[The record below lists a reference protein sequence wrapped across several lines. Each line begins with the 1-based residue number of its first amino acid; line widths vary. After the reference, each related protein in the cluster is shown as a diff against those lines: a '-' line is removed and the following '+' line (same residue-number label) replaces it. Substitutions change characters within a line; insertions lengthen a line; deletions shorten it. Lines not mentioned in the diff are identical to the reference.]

1 MTAMWRWR
9 RTATTTEIVL
19 CDRSGTSHGRAA
31 SQNSLGAAVA
41 HSKAISFGTQRP
53 TQPPTRPSHTMR

>member
-1 MTAMWRWR
+1 MWRWR
-9 RTATTTEIVL
+9 RTATTTDGVL
-19 CDRSGTSHGRAA
+19 CNRSATSHGRVA

-41 HSKAISFGTQRP
+41 HFKAISLGTQRP